1 MSYIYVLDRLINK
14 PIKLKITEENNNKFK
29 AWEKILYKYED
40 TKWEFVG
47 TYIGYGC
54 ESMKEWTFIKRFGEA
69 EDKKFETLQEKSKN
83 LFNLFKTEFRANFKE
98 SVPVA
103 ARFDYSGN
111 LIYFYFY
118 AETRFDFANFIKELR
133 KKVGCNFFLFQI
145 WARDRVRMSVR
156 AEKIYG
162 TCDELL
168 CCKTS
173 KCPLPTVD
181 SDNIS
186 LQALENRWIEKIK
199 WICWKLKCCLNYEKD
214 IYEYE
219 HKRYPKRWEEFK
231 FNGERMKCFSFNVM
245 SGEIIA
251 KSIEENSIKKINIK
265 DLHKNDKN
273 A

>member
-14 PIKLKITEENNNKFK
+14 PIKLKISEQEKNTFK
-29 AWEKILYKYED
+29 SGEKILYKYED

-47 TYIGYGC
+47 TYIWYGC
-54 ESMKEWTFIKRFGEA
+54 DSMKEWSFIRKFGES
-69 EDKKFETLQEKSKN
+69 EEKKFESLQERAKKLFEIFKN
-83 LFNLFKTEFRANFKE
+83 EFRANFKE

-103 ARFDYSGN
+103 ARFDYGWN

-118 AETRFDFANFIKELR
+118 AETRFDFANFIKDLR
-133 KKVGCNFFLFQI
+133 KKVNCNFFLFQI
-145 WARDRVRMSVR
+145 GARDRVRMSIR
-156 AEKIYG
+156 AEKVYW

-181 SDNIS
+181 SENIA

-199 WICWKLKCCLNYEKD
+199 WICWKLKCCLNYEKK
-214 IYEYE
+214 IYEWE
-219 HKRYPKRWEEFK
+219 QKKYPKKWEEFR
-231 FNGERMKCFSFNVM
+231 FNWERMKCFSFNVM
-245 SGEIIA
+245 NWEIIA
-251 KSIEENSIKKINIK
+251 KSIEENHIKKINIK
-265 DLHKNDKN
+265 DLQKNNKD